1 MTETASLIIKVDSR
15 GAKSA
20 SADLDKLT
28 QAGSKSERAAHGV
41 GKAWGVAIG
50 VISSAAIIGAT
61 TAFVR
66 MADASANMSARLR
79 LATRSQEEFNVAHK
93 ATFDIA
99 QRTSTELSSVVDLYA
114 KLSQSTGELGVSQGD
129 LLQLTEAITQTFQIS
144 GATAQEAAGGLRQL
158 SQAMAGGVLRAEEF
172 NSIIESSPRLV
183 KALAD
188 GMGIEFGR
196 VRQYVNE
203 GKISSEQ
210 LVQALL
216 SQSEAIQAEFDQM
229 PLTVGR
235 AIQEVRNALT
245 RLVGDADEAEGASKG
260 LAEAIRSVAEAL
272 NDPGVKEG
280 FTAMVSGIASVTA
293 EVVKGAGLIANYIK
307 QWRELSA
314 LRGGGS
320 PDDASMDGLNARL
333 ADINAQRRAVR
344 DGKPTSANGFGVA
357 DDEAVLA
364 RLDREA
370 RQIQREITARIR
382 DEQYGAAFAG
392 TPKEMDFTRGA
403 PGGASGGGSVSD
415 DIQKQVD
422 KIREQAEAYGLS
434 RAQLAE
440 LNRERAL
447 SAATNDAER
456 AAINAAY
463 DALVGR
469 IKADEGATAAKK
481 SRAEA
486 DKAWLE
492 QEREILA
499 HDEIANAARMEYTNA
514 QLQRMAEEEE
524 AVERKRQAT
533 ADLISDL
540 QFELSIIG
548 LSNVE
553 REKAIALR
561 YADVEATSAEGQA
574 ISDLIDKLDKA
585 REARSLQD
593 EMQDSARSLFATI
606 TTDSQRA
613 SQALDRFFDNLKRRL
628 AEKTFD
634 ALIAGFSGMAVGGG
648 WAGFASGFASSFT
661 GGGKASG
668 GPLMAGQG
676 YIVGDGGKPE
686 LFVPG
691 ESGRLVPLGQGGGG
705 GGNKMTVN
713 IHNAPAGTE
722 TRQSTAPDGGLQLDV
737 LIGGVVKAVAGD
749 IAGGGAAAQAI
760 QGRYGLRPAV

>member
-1 MTETASLIIKVDSR
+1 MAQETASLIIKVDSR

-20 SADLDKLT
+20 SSDLDKLT
-28 QAGSKSERAAHGV
+28 TAGAKSERAANSV

-50 VISSAAIIGAT
+50 VISSAVIVGAT

-93 ATFDIA
+93 ATFEIA
-99 QRTSTELSSVVDLYA
+99 QRTSTELGSVVDLYA

-188 GMGIEFGR
+188 GMGIEFGK
-196 VRQYVNE
+196 VRQYVND

-216 SQSEAIQAEFDQM
+216 SQSEAIQSEFDQM

-260 LAEAIRSVAEAL
+260 LAEAIRDIAEAL
-272 NDPGVKEG
+272 NEPGVKDG
-280 FTAMVSGIASVTA
+280 FQAMVSGIASVTA
-293 EVVKGAGLIANYIK
+293 EVVRGAGLIANYIA
-307 QWRELSA
+307 QWRELAA

-320 PDDASMDGLNARL
+320 VDDASMEGLNARL

-344 DGKPTSANGFGVA
+344 EGKPTSANGFGVA

-364 RLDREA
+364 RLDADRTA
-370 RQIQREITARIR
+370 IMREITRRIR

-392 TPKEMDFTRGA
+392 GPKEMDFTRPA
-403 PGGASGGGSVSD
+403 PGTPVGKVSD

-434 RAQLAE
+434 RTQLAE

-447 SAATNDAER
+447 AAATNDTER
-456 AAINAAY
+456 EAINGAY
-463 DALVGR
+463 GALISR
-469 IKADEGATAAKK
+469 IQAEEGAKQSKK
-481 SRAEA
+481 EL
-486 DKAWLE
+486 LE
-492 QEREILA
+492 FDQELLA
-499 HDEIANAARMEYTNA
+499 HEEIANAARMEYTNA
-514 QLQRMAEEEE
+514 QLQRQADLEDAAE
-524 AVERKRQAT
+524 KQRQAT

-553 REKAIALR
+553 REKTIALR
-561 YADVEATSAEGQA
+561 YASVDATSAEGQA
-574 ISDLIDKLDKA
+574 IGELIDKLDKA

-593 EMQDSARSLFATI
+593 EMHDSARSLFGTI
-606 TTDSQRA
+606 VTDSERA

-634 ALIAGFSGMAVGGG
+634 ALLAGLQGMSGGGG
-648 WAGFASGFASSFT
+648 WGGFAAGFANSFT

-691 ESGRLVPLGQGGGG
+691 ESGRLVPLGQGGGTSAPRVTI
-705 GGNKMTVN
+705 NV
-713 IHNAPAGTE
+713 HNAPAGTE
-722 TRQSTAPDGGLQLDV
+722 VRESTGPDGGLQLDV
-737 LIGGVVKAVAGD
+737 LLKAVEGQIAGNV
-749 IAGGGAAAQAI
+749 AGGGSVAQAM
-760 QGRYGLRPAV
+760 QGRFGLRPVV